1 MKILTIVFSLGKGGT
16 ERAAQNFCEGYGG
29 LGHDSRIL
37 AAYGSGVI
45 ADELQQKKI
54 KVWVGLDEDVLNDIV
69 HWCPDLVHIHSHGMK
84 VKDIYNIKEV
94 MVNTKF
100 AETNVFST
108 PSKYE
113 DILEYSYQL
122 SNWCRFLYLARGGSK
137 DKSTIVP
144 NPVKTEDFFKS
155 NQMKVIAFREKYGIP
170 KDAFVFGRIG
180 QNYFG
185 KWSLYLVDL
194 FNKFV
199 SEVDWSC
206 YLLLVHPPHEII
218 NYIAKNDINN
228 IVIIDK
234 LLGDE
239 ELRDCYSSM
248 DLFLHIANQGESF
261 GMVLAESILCETP
274 VITLST
280 PWGDNT
286 QCEVVGDGIGGICA
300 STLNEFYTFMIEL
313 FNDRNKLHKL
323 GITGREHIINKYDYL
338 LVAQKSIDIVSCT
351 HSDKPVLFDFSSIR
365 KTNIHLRCISLILLK
380 VKMNCIYFHRP
391 VNFMLK
397 IIARFNPIK
406 DLRIKIIQFKKKIS

>member
-1 MKILTIVFSLGKGGT
+1 MKILTIVYNLEKGGT
-16 ERAAQNFCEGYGG
+16 QRAAQNFCEGYGE

-37 AAYGSGVI
+37 AAYGSGVR

-54 KVWVGLDEDVLNDIV
+54 KVWVGLDEDILNDIV
-69 HWCPDLVHIHSHGMK
+69 HWCPDLVHIHSHEMK
-84 VKDIYNIKEV
+84 VKDIYKIEKV
-94 MVNTKF
+94 IVNAKF
-100 AETNVFST
+100 VETNVFSK
-108 PSKYE
+108 PSEYE

-122 SNWCRFLYLARGGSK
+122 SNWCHFLYLARGGSK

-185 KWSLYLVDL
+185 KWSLYLVNL
-194 FNKFV
+194 LNKFV
-199 SEVDWSC
+199 SEVDGSC

-234 LLGDE
+234 LLGNE

-280 PWGDNT
+280 PWGDNA

-300 STLNEFYTFMIEL
+300 STLNEFYTFMVEL
-313 FNDRNKLHKL
+313 FNDINKLDKL
-323 GITGREHIINKYDYL
+323 GITGREYIINKYDYL
-338 LVAQKSIDIVSCT
+338 LVAQKSVDVVSCT
-351 HSDKPVLFDFSSIR
+351 HSDKSILFDFSSIR

-380 VKMNCIYFHRP
+380 AKMKCIYFHRP
-391 VNFMLK
+391 INLILR

-406 DLRIKIIQFKKKIS
+406 GLRINTHLKL